1 MSKLYSGLLV
11 IASLFVF
18 AALGTVILILITD
31 LAKLVM
37 SPPSGGMG

>member
-11 IASLFVF
+11 IASLF
-18 AALGTVILILITD
+18 ALAGLGTLILILITD

-37 SPPSGGMG
+37 SPPGAGMG

>member
-11 IASLFVF
+11 IASLFVL
-18 AALGTVILILITD
+18 AALGTLILILITD

-37 SPPSGGMG
+37 SSPGGGMG